1 MKSKK
6 YVTLLLAGLSLATAS
21 NLVAAKKVNAAPIP
35 VPIPVPLPVVNPI
48 LLPGTAPV
56 LMTSKPVGGSEFALF
71 FMDTK
76 KLFPNTRAQA
86 LANLTTQLSGEGISP
101 CLVSADIN
109 ATPLSCGNGLVS
121 FGANQMYSYTL
132 PINML
137 QLPIKFDEGVRQVF
151 AGNFLSPKGLIPG
164 DRIGHTVHVHF
175 KQPVV
180 QFAMDIDSGQ
190 AIAPSIDSV
199 QFVTGAGAAQVSV
212 SQSLLPG
219 TVQWV
224 GIQSLNGIT
233 DLDVVATGS
242 TQAFAIDRFVVVPQ

>member
-21 NLVAAKKVNAAPIP
+21 NLMAAKVVKPAPIP
-35 VPIPVPLPVVNPI
+35 VPAIVPPPVVNPI

-56 LMTSKPVGGSEFALF
+56 LITSKPAGGSSYALF

-76 KLFPNTRAQA
+76 KLFPITNVQA
-86 LANLTTQLSGEGISP
+86 LATLTTQLSGVGISP
-101 CLVSADIN
+101 CLVSTDIN
-109 ATPLSCGNGLVS
+109 ATPLKCGNGLVD
-121 FGANQMYSYTL
+121 FGSNQMYSYTL

-137 QLPIKFDEGVRQVF
+137 HLPINFDKGVRQVF
-151 AGNFLSPKGLIPG
+151 AANFLSPNGLIPG
-164 DRIGHTVHVHF
+164 DSIGHTVHVHF
-175 KQPVV
+175 NQPVV

-190 AIAPSIDSV
+190 AVAPSIDSV

-233 DLDVVATGS
+233 DPDVVATGS
-242 TQAFAIDRFVVVPQ
+242 TQAFTIDQFVVVPK